1 MQFEKIKE
9 IIDRYLKG
17 NQGISEQRAMEN
29 WLDSLTSKP
38 LPHSSEKLQS
48 IGHDMWQHIEHRRE
62 SHDRVSRMQ
71 LLWST
76 IGSVA
81 ATVLIG
87 FALFKHISSNQDVH
101 YNTGLKETKEIL
113 LADGSSITLREN
125 THLSVSHRY
134 RTDSIRSVELSKGE
148 AFFSI
153 QKDHH
158 RPFVVKNKLMQTE
171 VLGTSFTIQ
180 TQDALG
186 KWNIRVKTGQVRV
199 SQMGWDKGHYT
210 LLANDSL
217 AYDQEQNSVDYIH
230 LMPAPREKLLFQ
242 DASLQQVIQ
251 KLAKQYKRNIQ
262 VADEIGQ
269 AHQFSGEFDADEP
282 FASVLEII
290 CFATGT
296 QYHLEKDTIILS
308 PQE

>member
-17 NQGISEQRAMEN
+17 NQGNSEQRAIEN
-29 WLDSLTSKP
+29 WLDSLTKKP

-48 IGHDMWQHIEHRRE
+48 IGHEMWHHIEHRRG
-62 SHDRVSRMQ
+62 SRDRVSHMR

-87 FALFKHISSNQDVH
+87 FVLFKHMSSNHDIH
-101 YNTGLKETKEIL
+101 YNTGPGETKEIL
-113 LADGSSITLREN
+113 LADGSSITLHEN

-134 RTDSIRSVELSKGE
+134 KSDTIRSVELSQGE

-153 QKDHH
+153 QKDHR
-158 RPFVVKNKLMQTE
+158 RPFVVKNELMQTE

-186 KWNIRVKTGQVRV
+186 KWNIHVKTGQVRV
-199 SQMGWDKGHYT
+199 SQMGLDKEHYT

-217 AYDQEQNSVDYIH
+217 SYDQEKNRVDYLH
-230 LMPAPREKLLFQ
+230 PMPTPREKLLFQ

-290 CFATGT
+290 CFATST
-296 QYHLEKDTIILS
+296 QYHLKQDTIILS
-308 PQE
+308 PK